1 MSSRVSAFAEG
12 GAGSHEGRGVE
23 RVELNVRISLL
34 HEGCGAGKKG
44 PPGGHI
50 IVSEKIVTGKG
61 EVTPKQIVR
70 EWRKAW
76 RSTLVS
82 RGTHQLSR
90 GHAGRG

>member
-1 MSSRVSAFAEG
+1 MHNHGKDSAKRHCHAY
-12 GAGSHEGRGVE
+12 HE
-23 RVELNVRISLL
+23 LTRISLL

-82 RGTHQLSR
+82 RGTHQRSR